1 MKRRY
6 KIPFGAKVERDGVRF
21 RLWAPRTA
29 RASLHLEGDPAVEL
43 PIEKKTDGTLV
54 LTTAVA
60 QPGTR
65 YRYLA
70 DGNRYPDPAS
80 RLQRMESTDQAR
92 LSIPGL

>member
-43 PIEKKTDGTLV
+43 PMEKKTDGTLV

-60 QPGTR
+60 RPGTR

-80 RLQRMESTDQAR
+80 RRQRMESTDQAR